1 MPQGGLAM
9 VETGMTFVT
18 TNGNR
23 WMKHTSAVD
32 SDFVVAHID
41 GSALGLF
48 NALTAME
55 KLLVVRAVTELSMC
69 KFRQTR
75 KDPDYDPNEYV
86 AWIKVIVHHLG
97 DEGIE
102 KLGL

>member
-1 MPQGGLAM
+1 MANGGLAM

-18 TNGNR
+18 LNGNR

-32 SDFVVAHID
+32 SDFVVAHIE
-41 GSALGLF
+41 GEALELYE
-48 NALTAME
+48 ALTAMS
-55 KLLVVRAVTELSMC
+55 KMLVVRAITELSMC

-75 KDPDYDPNEYV
+75 KDPDYDLSEYE
-86 AWIKVIVHHLG
+86 AWIRVVVHHLG
-97 DEGIE
+97 SEGIE